1 MRVQGAAACQGARGT
16 CATRQLAPLLQG
28 SSDCSLPYAPH
39 HSFALAPGAA
49 RAMDTGV
56 AVAPRLVLP
65 SQEAFMQSPQSLMSE
80 PDPLHLRVVKHPVS
94 VGFVKMDVDAWERE
108 PREQDDSMRVSVG
121 GGGRRKRSSVRKRFH
136 LPAITIKAP
145 MPAGDHLPAH
155 AHIRRHTLTH
165 AHTRSHTCMHAWV
178 FLVVPAV
185 SVSVLPLYLRLW
197 EALPAPMH
205 VFSVPPCL
213 CSPCLRVS
221 VPLRLFKLELVS
233 WGLDCICPCLCAS
246 TCVCVCG
253 ASLRSHGIK

>member
-108 PREQDDSMRVSVG
+108 PREQDDSMCVSVG

-165 AHTRSHTCMHAWV
+165 AHTRSHTCMHACMGLSRCTGGLCV
-178 FLVVPAV
+178 GLASIPAIV
-185 SVSVLPLYLRLW
+185 GGI
-197 EALPAPMH
+197 ACAH
-205 VFSVPPCL
+205 ACL
-213 CSPCLRVS
+213 
-221 VPLRLFKLELVS
+221 
-233 WGLDCICPCLCAS
+233 
-246 TCVCVCG
+246 
-253 ASLRSHGIK
+253 